1 MNSNIR
7 LSENISELRR
17 KKNITQEELAE
28 FMGVTKASVSKWE
41 RGSRLSAAGGTDV
54 CELLKTDVILHVDAF
69 FTRLDEWFDGL
80 ELGAQGVRDRRLIV
94 ESAKEVFAYP
104 QLAALPDQERLQKM
118 KQRIS

>member
-54 CELLKTDVILHVDAF
+54 C
-69 FTRLDEWFDGL
+69 RLWNGRRNLCASGEVYRY
-80 ELGAQGVRDRRLIV
+80 GVRTVKNRR
-94 ESAKEVFAYP
+94 YP
-104 QLAALPDQERLQKM
+104 AWRSGRYL
-118 KQRIS
+118 RIYRS

>member
-41 RGSRLSAAGGTDV
+41 RGSRA
-54 CELLKTDVILHVDAF
+54 
-69 FTRLDEWFDGL
+69 
-80 ELGAQGVRDRRLIV
+80 
-94 ESAKEVFAYP
+94 
-104 QLAALPDQERLQKM
+104 
-118 KQRIS
+118 